1 MKCPRLCPNY
11 FIVDSVSLCLF
22 ICLFVVFCFC
32 RVKWGWDYLKKKL
45 LKSFSLLFR
54 KIKPRNGHLL
64 MLHDEQW
71 AGDGDVALLIQV
83 CSRRRR
89 GRRETDETEVCV
101 CVFQLF
107 TSQYNR
113 HHVILNSKL
122 LSMVTV
128 LWDQI
133 LQDSSW
139 WDLILKS
146 DLKAHEE
153 TNEFQKVGLFL
164 CCLSAMDP

>member
-1 MKCPRLCPNY
+1 MRLR
-11 FIVDSVSLCLF
+11 LL
-22 ICLFVVFCFC
+22 
-32 RVKWGWDYLKKKL
+32 KKKKL

-128 LWDQI
+128 L
-133 LQDSSW
+133 
-139 WDLILKS
+139 
-146 DLKAHEE
+146 
-153 TNEFQKVGLFL
+153 
-164 CCLSAMDP
+164 